1 MYESYWK
8 LKEKPFRNT
17 PDPKFFFSSNQH
29 EDSLLKLTY
38 AAAESMGAAM
48 LTGVF
53 GCGKTL
59 IGQSLIKNLGEERYR
74 LAFINNPQLSSQE
87 LLRSIVRS
95 LKATQLPTKMTEIM
109 SDALLEVLQEILLD
123 NMRDGKETIVIIDE
137 AHIIK
142 DDDVFET
149 LRLLLNFQLQNKF
162 LVTLFLFGQPE
173 LRDKVNN
180 YKQLEQRIAL
190 RCHLDRFNEKE
201 TSAYIQHRLKIAGRE
216 NEIFTPEALKLIH
229 EKTGGIPR
237 RINHLCDLSLLTG
250 FGRKTEKINPDV
262 IQKSS
267 KEFGS

>member
-1 MYESYWK
+1 MYEAYWK

-17 PDPKFFFSSNQH
+17 PDPKFFFNSSQH
-29 EDSLLKLTY
+29 EDALLKLTY

-59 IGQSLIKNLGEERYR
+59 LGQALLRDLGPDRYR
-74 LAFINNPQLSSQE
+74 IAFINNPQISSPE
-87 LLRSIVRS
+87 LLRSVVRN
-95 LKATQLPTKMTEIM
+95 LKATELPQKMTELM
-109 SDALLEVLQEILLD
+109 SDALLEVLQDILIN

-142 DDDVFET
+142 DDDIFES

-162 LVTLFLFGQPE
+162 LLTLFLFGQPE
-173 LRDKVNN
+173 LQEKINN
-180 YKQLEQRIAL
+180 YKQLEQRIAM
-190 RCHLDRFNEKE
+190 RCHLDRFGEKE
-201 TSAYIQHRLKIAGRE
+201 TISYIQHRLKVAGRE
-216 NEIFTPEALKLIH
+216 DQFIEPSALKLIH

-250 FGRKTEKINPDV
+250 FGRKAEKIDV
-262 IQKSS
+262 DIIERSS
-267 KEFGS
+267 KEFGT

>member
-1 MYESYWK
+1 MYEAYWK

-17 PDPKFFFSSNQH
+17 PDPRFFFSSSQH

-59 IGQSLIKNLGEERYR
+59 IGQTLLQNLGAERYKI
-74 LAFINNPQLSSQE
+74 AFINNPQVSSPE

-95 LKATQLPTKMTEIM
+95 LKATELPQKMTELM
-109 SDALLEVLQEILLD
+109 SDALLEVLQDVLVN
-123 NMRDGKETIVIIDE
+123 NMRDGKETVIIVDE

-142 DDDVFET
+142 DDGIFET
-149 LRLLLNFQLQNKF
+149 LRLLLNFQLQDKF
-162 LVTLFLFGQPE
+162 LLTLFLFGQPE
-173 LRDKVNN
+173 LRDKINN
-180 YKQLEQRIAL
+180 YKQLEQRIAV
-190 RCHLDRFNEKE
+190 RCHLDRFAEKE
-201 TSAYIQHRLKIAGRE
+201 TAAYIQHRMKVAGRE
-216 NEIFTPEALKLIH
+216 DQVFSPEALKLVH

-250 FGRKTEKINPDV
+250 FGRKAEKIDPDV
-262 IQKSS
+262 IERSS
-267 KEFGS
+267 KEFGA